1 MSSSKKTKKQI
12 EEDMKNELRKQG
24 VDVDFQ
30 DDFGD
35 VYSSDDDLISKFKDL
50 SFEMTIIL
58 FNSKILLCLKL
69 NFLPLKSDCKI
80 FSNLIP
86 SGINSII
93 FFSGNNLI
101 LSLMI
106 K

>member
-35 VYSSDDDLISKFKDL
+35 VYGGDDDLISKFKD
-50 SFEMTIIL
+50 
-58 FNSKILLCLKL
+58 SK
-69 NFLPLKSDCKI
+69 SEYEDD
-80 FSNLIP
+80 SYDY
-86 SGINSII
+86 
-93 FFSGNNLI
+93 
-101 LSLMI
+101 
-106 K
+106 

>member
-35 VYSSDDDLISKFKDL
+35 VYSSDDNLISKFKD
-50 SFEMTIIL
+50 
-58 FNSKILLCLKL
+58 SK
-69 NFLPLKSDCKI
+69 SEYEDD
-80 FSNLIP
+80 SYDY
-86 SGINSII
+86 
-93 FFSGNNLI
+93 
-101 LSLMI
+101 
-106 K
+106 